1 MLQQNRIETSEE
13 ENKYASDSSVTS
25 ATSAG
30 EDEEEKEEEEE
41 AEEEDSGEEEEE
53 KKEGKEQG
61 KVKHAPH
68 HLQHVTLEEEQ
79 EEEKTLSTKRSAL
92 IIPKNRGFNLNN
104 VKAQTHTGV
113 GKSFHRSRSSLG
125 GGRNSLLHKSFKTTA
140 VTTKNRINQMPFRSL
155 SLIIEVI
162 ALLEILAIDPQI
174 KRYIHDLTTFANA
187 PNRIVFGEHDPANGV
202 VSKIPIS
209 FYTFGLLLHAPM
221 SFMLVPSSS
230 SVTGK
235 AAAAVPLYHSI
246 AKALTVMC
254 RFDQRNKIAISSAVL
269 PFVIQIF
276 LHTKSRSLIMVRLGW
291 FCCVVR

>member
-1 MLQQNRIETSEE
+1 
-13 ENKYASDSSVTS
+13 
-25 ATSAG
+25 
-30 EDEEEKEEEEE
+30 
-41 AEEEDSGEEEEE
+41 
-53 KKEGKEQG
+53 
-61 KVKHAPH
+61 VKHAPH
-68 HLQHVTLEEEQ
+68 HIQHVTLEEEQ

-104 VKAQTHTGV
+104 TKAQTHTGV

-140 VTTKNRINQMPFRSL
+140 ATTKNRINQIPFRSL
-155 SLIIEVI
+155 SLIIEVV

-254 RFDQRNKIAISSAVL
+254 RFDQRNKIAIASAVL

-276 LHTKSRSLIMVRLGW
+276 LNTKSRSLIMVRPVMVVWCG
-291 FCCVVR
+291 VVRW